1 LKIRRFLVL
10 RLAFE
15 NSSSIESRLDDSS
28 SVSSTNSTTEERFPG
43 PGAQNGP
50 LLRLETLVNRFLI
63 RGSRSPFEWMLDLR
77 SYGLKIARNTTSSGY
92 INWEGET
99 IIYRTLSF
107 SIANFREFVHGLI
120 SSTRALLF
128 QDILFEN
135 SISTAK
141 SPLRKIP
148 DISWRQ
154 IYDNP
159 LDSTPFSN
167 FLNDSRTNIGLENP
181 ERFLYSRI
189 ATSPDLASRFTIP
202 GPEFHWDSREL
213 SDWISFLSR
222 FLENLL
228 VLIHVTGGQ
237 PARAPELLSLR
248 YSNSTKTG
256 TRNIFIENGL
266 LVFVTSYYKGYSI
279 SGTTKIIHRYLPREV
294 GELLVYYLWLVVPF
308 LERILLTNFRKT
320 LPEYLFKNL
329 LKSRR
334 SKATRIN
341 SERFRKVFRRE
352 TLAGLGL
359 AVNPS
364 DYRHIAIGISR
375 RFLSKSLQFQPE
387 ESTEIEDEN
396 DVDYED
402 DVLDL

>member
-1 LKIRRFLVL
+1 
-10 RLAFE
+10 
-15 NSSSIESRLDDSS
+15 
-28 SVSSTNSTTEERFPG
+28 
-43 PGAQNGP
+43 
-50 LLRLETLVNRFLI
+50 
-63 RGSRSPFEWMLDLR
+63 MLDLR

-92 INWEGET
+92 IDWEGET

-189 ATSPDLASRFTIP
+189 ATSPDLASRFTVP
-202 GPEFHWDSREL
+202 GPEFPWDSREL

-237 PARAPELLSLR
+237 PARAPELLSIR

-279 SGTTKIIHRYLPREV
+279 SGTTKIIHRYLP
-294 GELLVYYLWLVVPF
+294 
-308 LERILLTNFRKT
+308 
-320 LPEYLFKNL
+320 
-329 LKSRR
+329 
-334 SKATRIN
+334 
-341 SERFRKVFRRE
+341 
-352 TLAGLGL
+352 
-359 AVNPS
+359 
-364 DYRHIAIGISR
+364 
-375 RFLSKSLQFQPE
+375 
-387 ESTEIEDEN
+387 
-396 DVDYED
+396 
-402 DVLDL
+402 